1 MLWEE
6 YYEKIDEWANSTA
19 VNRLSKLE
27 SFGPSEEIVY
37 TIQVLGWENK
47 KAATRLLKMAINA
60 GVTFSG
66 EELVDI
72 SLFCEDDEIERAI
85 KASKGRFSKRD
96 LEVLYGMED
105 EELEEDVEETF
116 HMSRYELKETYEI
129 ALDSLIHAHEK
140 LENALRYSIVD
151 IGSDRRIFSIAKHA
165 MILEAKDLVEYARAL
180 LEEIEECG
188 QGSINISNIQLS
200 VSNKVGFSDVFLDGF
215 FLDKSIQKGI
225 QKNLKYIEDAV
236 REIENVLK
244 KL

>member
-27 SFGPSEEIVY
+27 YFGPSEEIVY
-37 TIQVLGWENK
+37 TIQVLGCKNE

-85 KASKGRFSKRD
+85 KASKGRFLKKD
-96 LEVLYGMED
+96 LEALYGMED

-116 HMSRYELKETYEI
+116 P
-129 ALDSLIHAHEK
+129 
-140 LENALRYSIVD
+140 
-151 IGSDRRIFSIAKHA
+151 IF
-165 MILEAKDLVEYARAL
+165 
-180 LEEIEECG
+180 
-188 QGSINISNIQLS
+188 N
-200 VSNKVGFSDVFLDGF
+200 
-215 FLDKSIQKGI
+215 
-225 QKNLKYIEDAV
+225 
-236 REIENVLK
+236 
-244 KL
+244 